1 MQSSHINDPNQS
13 RDFLNVENVPLSN
26 LLTKRNDVQKRN
38 DAPDIVLLIE
48 VAVSSNFK
56 ADSLDG
62 KLFSLHIR
70 SMWETISDAWAC
82 WSGWNSGPNS
92 TEYPYSEIQNPP
104 PQKWKL
110 SESPSLRVSEFE
122 I

>member
-13 RDFLNVENVPLSN
+13 RDFLNVRSVPLSN
-26 LLTKRNDVQKRN
+26 HHTRRNDVQKRN

-62 KLFSLHIR
+62 KLL
-70 SMWETISDAWAC
+70 TDTAQVC
-82 WSGWNSGPNS
+82 
-92 TEYPYSEIQNPP
+92 
-104 PQKWKL
+104 KDKK
-110 SESPSLRVSEFE
+110 
-122 I
+122 